1 MISTGRILFVG
12 RPQLASDRRTCIGG
26 GVLFKLGNCALWKR
40 CSDMFDWTGH
50 DCGGFINTISV
61 IIGTAAL

>member
-1 MISTGRILFVG
+1 M
-12 RPQLASDRRTCIGG
+12 GG
-26 GVLFKLGNCALWKR
+26 WLFKLGNCALWKR